1 MCMLHVAFCIAVA
14 SEAFATVVLPADFET
29 VVTGAVV
36 VVHGRVIEV
45 RGELTGVRRTIE
57 SIITIA
63 VIESLKGDPGATV
76 VFRVPNGQVGR
87 YRRVLIGAPEF
98 ERGDEVVLFLRG
110 RPPAMPTLFGL
121 SQGVYRVIRDTGG
134 RALVTP
140 PPLMARGLAAE
151 RIVRGDPVRTPMP
164 VDQFARA
171 VRAALERTTLERIR

>member
-98 ERGDEVVLFLRG
+98 ERGDEVVLFCG
-110 RPPAMPTLFGL
+110 
-121 SQGVYRVIRDTGG
+121 
-134 RALVTP
+134 
-140 PPLMARGLAAE
+140 
-151 RIVRGDPVRTPMP
+151 
-164 VDQFARA
+164 A
-171 VRAALERTTLERIR
+171 VRRPCRRCSV